1 MIMIYHWLFY
11 AHCFCYYSHI
21 HAYKTFTNKPP
32 LCWQVTGLYTPG
44 RGEITSLDAGNID
57 DILSEFLPSYY
68 GYLCIWRR
76 LFQSDSD
83 CTCVVHVGVSYPM
96 VLCHCSRSNDIKP
109 HVSLHRQCRGGSS
122 QLLCRLVS
130 LSDKRLQMCVCQKG
144 WWELLICFDI
154 KYLKG

>member
-1 MIMIYHWLFY
+1 MKGQVFFFCIREIIDYEYDSLMIMIYHWLLLLLLLTY
-11 AHCFCYYSHI
+11 THTKSLPINH
-21 HAYKTFTNKPP
+21 
-32 LCWQVTGLYTPG
+32 LCCRQVTGLYTPG

-57 DILSEFLPSYY
+57 DILSEFLPC
-68 GYLCIWRR
+68 LFVCLKE
-76 LFQSDSD
+76 LFQSYSY

-130 LSDKRLQMCVCQKG
+130 VSQINASRCVCQKG
-144 WWELLICFDI
+144 
-154 KYLKG
+154 